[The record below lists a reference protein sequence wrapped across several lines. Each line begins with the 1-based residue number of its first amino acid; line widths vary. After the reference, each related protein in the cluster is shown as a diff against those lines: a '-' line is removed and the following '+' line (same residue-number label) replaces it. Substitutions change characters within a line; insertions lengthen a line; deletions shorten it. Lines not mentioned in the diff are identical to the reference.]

1 MRSKGRGGIPGKQR
15 IGREK
20 LKIFWA
26 EIVWLPSVR
35 RKLNT
40 NNNTVKIYSR
50 AFAANWIENL
60 TYSNIFRIEG
70 MVASFCDCFY
80 RFVLNEEKK
89 SSQRTLQITIL
100 LSAVLKSSEGTPS
113 MEPSSNSRV
122 PSVMLGK
129 LLL

>member
-70 MVASFCDCFY
+70 MVAELLWLFLQICFEW
-80 RFVLNEEKK
+80 RKK

-113 MEPSSNSRV
+113 MEPSSDSRV